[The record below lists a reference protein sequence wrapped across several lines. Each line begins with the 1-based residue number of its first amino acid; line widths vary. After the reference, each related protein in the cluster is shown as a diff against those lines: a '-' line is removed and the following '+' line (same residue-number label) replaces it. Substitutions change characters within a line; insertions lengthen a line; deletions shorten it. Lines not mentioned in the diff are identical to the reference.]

1 MGGFIALLLAGLAL
15 LVATAALVGALWCR
29 SRLLQLQ
36 ARLAR
41 QEDHLLALRGGL
53 SAIAEEG
60 LHEGR
65 RGQALEQRVRQL
77 SEYQEQLMM
86 RDPEEA
92 PFHHALR
99 LASRGATAE
108 ELVQDCGITR
118 GEAELVLALHR
129 PGSDR
134 AAGPDP
140 D

>member
-1 MGGFIALLLAGLAL
+1 MSGLIGFLLASLAL
-15 LVATAALVGALWCR
+15 LVAAAALAGAFWCR
-29 SRLLQLQ
+29 SRLRQVQ

-41 QEDHLLALRGGL
+41 QENQLLALRGGL

-99 LASRGATAE
+99 LASRGASAE

-129 PGSDR
+129 PGSDPAHPSGR
-134 AAGPDP
+134 G
-140 D
+140 